1 MQVILT
7 YADVCRSPLL
17 WEKPD
22 EFDPDRWRRPTPPEL
37 VERFNRDRPAG
48 APRWEG
54 YKPDLEKTLYP
65 NELHSDYAFLPFGTS
80 SLFSL
85 SSLSLFSLSLHSDYA
100 CLPFGTSISVY
111 QAA

>member
-1 MQVILT
+1 MLILM

-37 VERFNRDRPAG
+37 VESFNRDRPAG

-54 YKPDLEKTLYP
+54 YKPELEKTLYP
-65 NELHSDYAFLPFGTS
+65 NEQHSDYAFLPFGTS

-85 SSLSLFSLSLHSDYA
+85 SSLSLHSDYA
-100 CLPFGTSISVY
+100 FLPFGTSISVY
-111 QAA
+111 QST